1 MMRKIHGEGD
11 RGYLPMERST
21 VREGVPTDDE
31 KDPRRGRQGEPTM
44 MRIQRETGGT
54 YR

>member
-11 RGYLPMERST
+11 RGYLL
-21 VREGVPTDDE
+21 
-31 KDPRRGRQGEPTM
+31 M
-44 MRIQRETGGT
+44 MRNIHGEGDRGT

>member
-11 RGYLPMERST
+11 RGYLPMMRKIHGEGDRGNLPMIGST
-21 VREGVPTDDE
+21 E
-31 KDPRRGRQGEPTM
+31 
-44 MRIQRETGGT
+44 RETGGT